1 MAGTMPSEQ
10 RSATRERRRSRP
22 VLRLATAAGIA
33 LSPVTLA
40 GSAAASEG
48 GEESCPVV
56 ASAQGV
62 QVMVSASDNILLQ
75 APTGAAVPAAQTCV
89 DYQIADSSGFAGNP
103 YPGETV
109 LAAPAI
115 VRGATD
121 APVPDYPAYA
131 SSRHPSAEEAKVEQ
145 PGYALSAESTETSS
159 TAHARSGLA
168 QDGGTAATAV
178 ATAKSTVD
186 PGSKV
191 ATSSAASDTQPLTVN
206 DVLQL
211 GRVHSSASAKVGA
224 DGKVTRS
231 SELTIGRT
239 RVADQVVEI
248 TPEGVRAG
256 GQTAPLPEGDP
267 AEALEAAGVR
277 VRYLAE
283 QKSSRGVLSA
293 GIEVVAKQQ
302 DAQSGAVY
310 TAHYTFGR
318 AFAAVAPVEDR
329 AAAGSPPP
337 AGTGSSGIPASSGTP
352 AGASAGSGPSPSSA
366 DPGGVP
372 EAAPAAPGSPEP
384 AVAGPARLM
393 GNPMDIGADG
403 LYVVL
408 VFGALA
414 MFASGLLLRLLGVR
428 TRWTG

>member
-1 MAGTMPSEQ
+1 MAHP
-10 RSATRERRRSRP
+10 A
-22 VLRLATAAGIA
+22 LRVATAIGIA
-33 LSPVTLA
+33 LSPVTLT
-40 GSAAASEG
+40 GSAAASAG
-48 GEESCPVV
+48 SEESCPVV

-62 QVMVSASDNILLQ
+62 QVMVSASDNILLE
-75 APTGAAVPAAQTCV
+75 APAGAAVPAAQTCV
-89 DYQIADSSGFAGNP
+89 DYGIADSSGFAGNP

-115 VRGATD
+115 IRGATD
-121 APVPDYPAYA
+121 APVPGYPAYA
-131 SSRHPSAEEAKVEQ
+131 SSRHPSTEEDKVEQ
-145 PGYALSAESTETSS
+145 QGYSLSAESTETSS
-159 TAHARSGLA
+159 TAQARSGLA
-168 QDGGTAATAV
+168 QDGGTAVTAV
-178 ATAKSTVD
+178 ATAKSTVN

-191 ATSSAASDTQPLTVN
+191 ATSSAASDTQPLTIN

-211 GRVHSSASAKVGA
+211 GRVHSTATATIGA
-224 DGKVTRS
+224 GGKVTRS

-239 RVADQVVEI
+239 KVADQVVEI
-248 TPEGVRAG
+248 TREGVRAA

-267 AEALEAAGVR
+267 ADALEAAGVR

-283 QKSSRGVLSA
+283 QKSARGVLSA

-318 AFAAVAPVEDR
+318 AFVAVAPVEAR
-329 AAAGSPPP
+329 AASGSPPP
-337 AGTGSSGIPASSGTP
+337 PVGAGSSGTP
-352 AGASAGSGPSPSSA
+352 ATGGEPGSPSADSGPSPSSGDA
-366 DPGGVP
+366 EVP
-372 EAAPAAPGSPEP
+372 EAAPPAPESPEP
-384 AVAGPARLM
+384 AVAGPARLV
-393 GNPMDIGADG
+393 GNPMDIGAAG
-403 LYVVL
+403 FYVVL